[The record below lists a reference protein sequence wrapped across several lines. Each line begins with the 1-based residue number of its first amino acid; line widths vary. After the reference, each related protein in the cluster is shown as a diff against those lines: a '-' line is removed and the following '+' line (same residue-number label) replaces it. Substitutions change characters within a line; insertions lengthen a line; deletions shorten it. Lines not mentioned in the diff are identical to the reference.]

1 MAVDSSL
8 LNNLYNRL
16 GVSSTEVEPTSIPI
30 SSPEVPFGDPSISTS
45 EPRSEK
51 SMMER
56 IVQFI
61 PPELRELGRSIGSTG
76 IAQEFKESPVGTT
89 LEFVGPGA
97 DVKVMQES
105 SARVLPRL
113 LEGDITGGLSNLGIA
128 AASIPMMAVPGT
140 LAGVQKAITKQEELV
155 PVFPKPERMF
165 PEENR
170 PRGGEYINVKTK
182 ENITDQNMK
191 NATLSITPEGKPS
204 FMVNPTVVDI
214 IGSTGKGTGI
224 IRTNLFKKK
233 AGWKWLNAPKE
244 YENIPTLISVEHKGK
259 HYYTIKTDFPEGV
272 NLSRYPNKPSE
283 PKLRPTLKGSI
294 TLGDKAGIIS
304 VRGKEH
310 PVYNLITAKKEGGSV
325 VERNPYTHNMK
336 AI

>member
-89 LEFVGPGA
+89 LEFVGPGT

-140 LAGVQKAITKQEELV
+140 LAGVQKAITKQE
-155 PVFPKPERMF
+155 
-165 PEENR
+165 
-170 PRGGEYINVKTK
+170 
-182 ENITDQNMK
+182 
-191 NATLSITPEGKPS
+191 
-204 FMVNPTVVDI
+204 
-214 IGSTGKGTGI
+214 
-224 IRTNLFKKK
+224 
-233 AGWKWLNAPKE
+233 
-244 YENIPTLISVEHKGK
+244 
-259 HYYTIKTDFPEGV
+259 
-272 NLSRYPNKPSE
+272 
-283 PKLRPTLKGSI
+283 
-294 TLGDKAGIIS
+294 
-304 VRGKEH
+304 
-310 PVYNLITAKKEGGSV
+310 
-325 VERNPYTHNMK
+325 
-336 AI
+336 

>member
-128 AASIPMMAVPGT
+128 AASI
-140 LAGVQKAITKQEELV
+140 
-155 PVFPKPERMF
+155 

-310 PVYNLITAKKEGGSV
+310 PVYNLITAKIEGGSV